1 MYRRCP
7 FAADEVCCQKTP
19 LSFVDSIWEIF
30 GPLLHGVPLVIL
42 RDEVVKDV
50 NHFIGALRDARVTR
64 LVLVP
69 SLLRAM
75 LETGDAIGERL
86 SRLKWWTCSGEAL
99 PSVLVKRFHE
109 QLPNAALLNLYG
121 SSEVAADVS
130 YYDVEPGE
138 KLDSIPIGRPI
149 ANTQLYIMDTN
160 LRPVP
165 VTVVGDIY
173 VGGDGLARG

>member
-1 MYRRCP
+1 VLLTEEKSRSNLPDTDCRLVKIDSDWDKIDVESAANPQIELSAENAAYVIYTSGSTGKPKGVVGLHGATVNRLKWMYRRCP

-75 LETGDAIGERL
+75 LETGYAIGVV
-86 SRLKWWTCSGEAL
+86 AL
-99 PSVLVKRFHE
+99 EMV
-109 QLPNAALLNLYG
+109 
-121 SSEVAADVS
+121 DV
-130 YYDVEPGE
+130 
-138 KLDSIPIGRPI
+138 
-149 ANTQLYIMDTN
+149 
-160 LRPVP
+160 
-165 VTVVGDIY
+165 
-173 VGGDGLARG
+173 